1 MRYYPQFSKEFVENE
16 LWLMQGF
23 AYLAD
28 AIEHDGWLNFV
39 GVTRVGKGYIAM
51 EIEDLMSQA
60 EYLWNVPTK
69 E

>member
-1 MRYYPQFSKEFVENE
+1 
-16 LWLMQGF
+16 MQGF